1 MRTHCITI
9 DLANQGRRQVRA
21 RFDGGR
27 MSSDG
32 GALLLQAVDQRIG
45 LTRRLFGL
53 ALGYEDLSGERR
65 LRVEHP
71 QPARAGHPRA
81 GPAGPLQA
89 HRGRPAA
96 ARRAAGGAV
105 PGQPRRGAGGD
116 RLGCGRDRRPA
127 ARPAGGAFLPRL
139 LRLLLLPPAV
149 CDLRATAAVRAA
161 ATVQPGRGGRG
172 RGRVAADRGADP
184 AALAAGAGGGAGGRR
199 VLPRRVDGVV
209 QGGRGRRLRVR
220 PGAGADRDPAAV
232 RAAVLRARGHGEPHQ
247 GAAAGPV
254 RGPDFGGDAAGEP
267 VAAVLGSV
275 RGGAAGGVATT
286 RTGGDGA
293 GAVCRL
299 HTTWT

>member
-45 LTRRLFGL
+45 LTRRLAACFV
-53 ALGYEDLSGERR
+53 DHRNPRR
-65 LRVEHP
+65 W
-71 QPARAGHPRA
+71 PARAPSTGSSWAPPSR
-81 GPAGPLQA
+81 
-89 HRGRPAA
+89 
-96 ARRAAGGAV
+96 
-105 PGQPRRGAGGD
+105 PRRTATSASWPTRSGAGGD

-149 CDLRATAAVRAA
+149 CDLRATPAVRAA

-184 AALAAGAGGGAGGRR
+184 AALAAGAGGRR
-199 VLPRRVDGVV
+199 VLPRRVVGQAEWLPGGV
-209 QGGRGRRLRVR
+209 RGDMENRIKEQQQDLF
-220 PGAGADRDPAAV
+220 ADRTSAATR
-232 RAAVLRARGHGEPHQ
+232 RANQLQLYWALF
-247 GAAAGPV
+247 AAASGRCVHPAPIRRAGRAECPGTGP
-254 RGPDFGGDAAGEP
+254 G
-267 VAAVLGSV
+267 
-275 RGGAAGGVATT
+275 
-286 RTGGDGA
+286 
-293 GAVCRL
+293 
-299 HTTWT
+299 